1 MRAYRVA
8 SVMEAFANDARKSR
22 SDAEGLLADMRSRQM
37 MMQEQIRAAYQQMAR
52 LLMQESPDVGE
63 LQNIQG
69 LLNQLQREIQSTR
82 DDLARSEV
90 TLQERQARRLS
101 VQEQIDQLLAERDK
115 RLEETPDAHQAYLLM
130 NQLQGDVDTLA
141 HDHHELENEVQE
153 KQREYTAARLFM
165 FLLRRKFG
173 QQDYRAWPVA
183 RNLDAWLARTIRFND
198 NLANYQMLGALL
210 STSERRLSAA
220 RAALEERAA
229 QHQSRVA
236 AIEEQLQIPLYYQRQ
251 KSSEEELSAS
261 MRHIADLQTRLAQYA
276 QGTGPLFD
284 AIAQQLSQQMAQMP
298 HDRLELMVGKTAS
311 PEDDRLLGTVQQLKR
326 DAQDIDGQIR
336 TQELSC
342 VAVRTQA
349 ERAEQLV
356 QAFHRNGYNDAQLE
370 YDWGFFN
377 SPEKLFTS
385 YLRGNSA
392 LNDVMRQ
399 LSAIARRRPSSGG
412 SLSFPSTGGSSGSI
426 FGSSSPR
433 SSGGGGGF
441 HTSSSSGGGGF
452 RTTDRF

>member
-153 KQREYTAARLFM
+153 KQREYAAARLFM

-173 QQDYRAWPVA
+173 QPDYRAWPVA

-236 AIEEQLQIPLYYQRQ
+236 AIEEQLQLPLYYQRQ

-284 AIAQQLSQQMAQMP
+284 AIAQQLSQQIAQMP

-399 LSAIARRRPSSGG
+399 LSAIARRRPSGGG